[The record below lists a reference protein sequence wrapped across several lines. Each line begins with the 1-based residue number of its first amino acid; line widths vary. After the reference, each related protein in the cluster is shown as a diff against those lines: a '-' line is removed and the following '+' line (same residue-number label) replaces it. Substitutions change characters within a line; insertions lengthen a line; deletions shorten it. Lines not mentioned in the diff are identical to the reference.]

1 MLNRRVGGVS
11 CGKEGIGRARFFV
24 VRLTPRRCPMAVV
37 LLGCC
42 SQTSRSQGPTCDD
55 SGPWPC
61 THSGCASSTVSCFEL
76 RYACTSLLVSLVDPT
91 PSMASSDTVL
101 AHCPATCDPRCSS
114 SAQATPVETD
124 FVVRFAKSRGARA
137 ACQYWHQVGCLTNAV
152 AKMCDGHVDW
162 TALLQDDD
170 GVWSCCCPTPRP
182 CAARER
188 NPACLEALDDHVGP
202 LLLDLPAL
210 RLPPIAAL
218 LAARADLYMAGGHLC
233 RQVLAGVVAE
243 EGERG
248 IADAPVA
255 CGDELQLNRTIARQE
270 LHCEHLVWAWEALG
284 EGKGDEFERSGC
296 PFNPANR
303 GGGRERTMVAKRE
316 L

>member
-1 MLNRRVGGVS
+1 MGCCALGS
-11 CGKEGIGRARFFV
+11 F
-24 VRLTPRRCPMAVV
+24 PMAVA
-37 LLGCC
+37 LLGCS
-42 SQTSRSQGPTCDD
+42 SQASWSQGRACDD
-55 SGPWPC
+55 SGPWRC
-61 THSGCASSTVSCFEL
+61 THGGCASGTVSCFEL
-76 RYACTSLLVSLVDPT
+76 RYACTSLLVNLVDPT
-91 PSMASSDTVL
+91 PSVASTDTVL

-114 SAQATPVETD
+114 APAAPGETD
-124 FVVRFAKSRGARA
+124 FVLRFAKSRGARA
-137 ACQYWHQVGCLTNAV
+137 ACQYWHNVGCLTNVV

-162 TALLQDDD
+162 ATLLKEDG

-188 NPACLEALDDHVGP
+188 NPTCLEALDDHIGP

-303 GGGRERTMVAKRE
+303 GGRETPVAKRE

>member
-1 MLNRRVGGVS
+1 M
-11 CGKEGIGRARFFV
+11 
-24 VRLTPRRCPMAVV
+24 
-37 LLGCC
+37 
-42 SQTSRSQGPTCDD
+42 
-55 SGPWPC
+55 
-61 THSGCASSTVSCFEL
+61 
-76 RYACTSLLVSLVDPT
+76 
-91 PSMASSDTVL
+91 
-101 AHCPATCDPRCSS
+101 
-114 SAQATPVETD
+114 
-124 FVVRFAKSRGARA
+124 VRFAKSRGARA
-137 ACQYWHQVGCLTNAV
+137 ACRYWHNVGCLTNAV

-255 CGDELQLNRTIARQE
+255 CGDEIQLNRTIARQE

-303 GGGRERTMVAKRE
+303 GGGRERTLVTKRE

>member
-1 MLNRRVGGVS
+1 
-11 CGKEGIGRARFFV
+11 
-24 VRLTPRRCPMAVV
+24 
-37 LLGCC
+37 
-42 SQTSRSQGPTCDD
+42 
-55 SGPWPC
+55 
-61 THSGCASSTVSCFEL
+61 
-76 RYACTSLLVSLVDPT
+76 
-91 PSMASSDTVL
+91 
-101 AHCPATCDPRCSS
+101 
-114 SAQATPVETD
+114 
-124 FVVRFAKSRGARA
+124 
-137 ACQYWHQVGCLTNAV
+137 VGCITNVV

-162 TALLQDDD
+162 AALLPDDD

-188 NPACLEALDDHVGP
+188 SPTCMEALDDHLGP
-202 LLLDLPAL
+202 LLPGLPAL

-218 LAARADLYMAGGHLC
+218 LAARADLYMDGGHLC

-284 EGKGDEFERSGC
+284 QGKGEEFERSGC

-303 GGGRERTMVAKRE
+303 GGRDAPGPKRE

>member
-1 MLNRRVGGVS
+1 
-11 CGKEGIGRARFFV
+11 
-24 VRLTPRRCPMAVV
+24 MAVA
-37 LLGCC
+37 LLGR
-42 SQTSRSQGPTCDD
+42 SIQAWSRDRTCDD
-55 SGPWPC
+55 GGPWRC
-61 THSGCASSTVSCFEL
+61 THSGCVSGTVSCFDL
-76 RYACTSLLVSLVDPT
+76 RFACTSLLASLVDPT
-91 PSMASSDTVL
+91 PSLGTDTVL
-101 AHCPATCDPRCSS
+101 AHCPATCDPRCSA
-114 SAQATPVETD
+114 AQAAPAETD

-137 ACQYWHQVGCLTNAV
+137 ACRYWHHVGCITNVV

-188 NPACLEALDDHVGP
+188 SPTCTEALDDHLGP
-202 LLLDLPAL
+202 LLPGLPAL

-218 LAARADLYMAGGHLC
+218 LAARADLYMDGGHLC

-248 IADAPVA
+248 VADAPVA

-284 EGKGDEFERSGC
+284 QGKGEEFERSGC

-303 GGGRERTMVAKRE
+303 GGRDAPGPKRE

>member
-1 MLNRRVGGVS
+1 
-11 CGKEGIGRARFFV
+11 
-24 VRLTPRRCPMAVV
+24 
-37 LLGCC
+37 
-42 SQTSRSQGPTCDD
+42 
-55 SGPWPC
+55 
-61 THSGCASSTVSCFEL
+61 
-76 RYACTSLLVSLVDPT
+76 
-91 PSMASSDTVL
+91 MASSDTVL

-137 ACQYWHQVGCLTNAV
+137 ACRYWHNVGCLTNAV

-255 CGDELQLNRTIARQE
+255 CGDEIQLNRTIARQE

-303 GGGRERTMVAKRE
+303 GGGRERTLVPKRE